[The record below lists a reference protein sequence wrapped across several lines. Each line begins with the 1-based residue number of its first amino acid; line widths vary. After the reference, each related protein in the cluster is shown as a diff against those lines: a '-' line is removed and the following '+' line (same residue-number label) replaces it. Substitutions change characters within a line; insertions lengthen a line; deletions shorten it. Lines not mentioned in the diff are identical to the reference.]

1 MRVKKRIHI
10 APVGFEVDRIV
21 QPAITYEADMV
32 YLLIH
37 NNKADDKA
45 GPYVER
51 IIEQLKKEKIE
62 IKKVFADWRDVESIT
77 KEARKLFLSLA
88 GNDIYV
94 NIASGSKNHAIAL
107 DRAIMT
113 LGDQSNITE
122 FYAESEAYEGFK
134 PGKQQLSKGVRDVK
148 DIPKRK
154 MVLPDRKLL
163 GAMTIIR
170 DYNETERGCTRMC
183 KKAHKHIQK
192 KIKKKQ
198 LAEACVQN
206 GLLPGTGNTLTAL
219 DKNII
224 QKLQSEWD
232 FIKIEKVGQSFY
244 VGLTDSGE
252 AHVHEM
258 TS

>member
-113 LGDQSNITE
+113 LADQSNIRE

-134 PGKQQLSKGVRDVK
+134 PGKEQLSKGVREVK
-148 DIPKRK
+148 EIPKRK
-154 MVLPDRKLL
+154 MVLPNERLL
-163 GAMTIIR
+163 GALTIIR
-170 DYNETERGCTRMC
+170 DYNVNEGGCARSC
-183 KKAHKHIQK
+183 KKDHEHIK
-192 KIKKKQ
+192 KRIKKKQ
-198 LAEACVQN
+198 LAESCIEQ
-206 GLLPGTGNTLTAL
+206 GILPAAGNKLTSL

-224 QKLQSEWD
+224 QKLADKWD
-232 FIKIEKVGQSFY
+232 FIKIEKIGQSFY
-244 VGLTDSGE
+244 VGLTPQGE

>member
-1 MRVKKRIHI
+1 MKVKKRIHI

-21 QPAITYEADMV
+21 QPAITYSADMV

-37 NNKADDKA
+37 NNKSEDKA
-45 GPYVER
+45 GSYAER
-51 IIEQLKKEKIE
+51 VIEELKKEKIE
-62 IKKVFADWRDVESIT
+62 TKKVFADWRDVESIT
-77 KEARKLFLSLA
+77 KEARKLFLNLS

-113 LGDQSNITE
+113 LGDQSNIIE

-134 PGKQQLSKGVRDVK
+134 PGKQQLSKGVREVK
-148 DIPKRK
+148 EIPKRK
-154 MVLPDRKLL
+154 MVLPDNKLL

-170 DYNETERGCTRMC
+170 DYNETERGCTRTC
-183 KKAHKHIQK
+183 KKDHKHIQK

-198 LAEACVQN
+198 LANACVER
-206 GLLPGTGNTLTAL
+206 GLLPGTGNILTAL

-224 QKLQSEWD
+224 QKLENEWD
-232 FIKIEKVGQSFY
+232 FIQIEKIGQSYY
-244 VGLTDSGE
+244 VGLTPQGE